1 MHLSG
6 GNLLRKPHMVLMEN
20 VRGFI
25 TPPLLPVSPL
35 VSHRD
40 PAAVKCIDS
49 PVCKMSCLPISAP
62 SLFLYQNL
70 PIFQLSTTLNLGCT
84 MAPSQPLQYNQL

>member
-62 SLFLYQNL
+62 SLFLCYT
-70 PIFQLSTTLNLGCT
+70 PGSCPLSSLYIGVGLLIPNF
-84 MAPSQPLQYNQL
+84 